1 MKNKLI
7 NILIITGLL
16 MAVLTTGCGSSNSEK
31 NTLKSTG
38 SSTKEVRIATQP
50 IPQYAPIFVAKK
62 KGWIEEEV
70 KNAAITVKWSSF
82 ESGPPMNESF
92 ASGGQDIGLLGDSA
106 AIIPKAAG
114 QDTRIIG
121 IAASGPQALAI
132 VVGKKFP
139 ITSPLE
145 LKGKRV
151 SVAKGSYAHHLLVL
165 VLKNNG
171 LTTDD
176 IQLIN
181 MTQGDTATALAKG
194 DVDAGVLWEP
204 LITKLVDAG
213 TAKVLVDGTGIK
225 NGLLVSVVTS
235 KFATNNPE
243 LVKAYLKAYQRG
255 AEFIKTNPQEA
266 ASLIADEVKL
276 SPEQLFK
283 VLGKFDF
290 NPAIHAEDIAELKK
304 SEVFMKEVALI
315 NNNVDI
321 DAFIDNTYARTAG
334 IQ

>member
-1 MKNKLI
+1 MKYKLA
-7 NILIITGLL
+7 NTLLIAGLL
-16 MAVLTTGCGSSNSEK
+16 MAALITGCGSTSGENA
-31 NTLKSTG
+31 
-38 SSTKEVRIATQP
+38 KEIRIATQP

-62 KGWIEEEV
+62 KGWIEEELKSAGV
-70 KNAAITVKWSSF
+70 TGVTIKWSSF

-121 IAASGPQALAI
+121 VASSGPQALAI
-132 VVGKKFP
+132 IVPKKSL

-145 LKGKRV
+145 LKGKKV

-171 LTTDD
+171 MTTND
-176 IQLIN
+176 IKFIN

-194 DVDAGVLWEP
+194 DVDAGVVWEP
-204 LITKLVDAG
+204 IITKLVDDG
-213 TAKVLVDGTGIK
+213 TARVLVDGTSIK

-235 KFATNNPE
+235 KFATNNPK

-255 AEFIKTNPQEA
+255 FDFIKANPQEA
-266 ASLIADEVKL
+266 IPLIADDVRL
-276 SPEQLFK
+276 STEQLFK
-283 VLGKFDF
+283 MLGKFDY

-304 SEVFMKEVALI
+304 SEVFMKEAGLI
-315 NNNVDI
+315 TNNVDI
-321 DAFIDNTYARTAG
+321 DAFIDTTYAHAAG